1 MPILKSYEKKL
12 RQIHLI
18 QSVSKQSGEW
28 GISLLKR
35 NFLKKLLPSRLLWR
49 LTIVNTVV
57 IIVMMTLIG
66 WAVYETACS
75 ITEGM
80 GNLGEQRQQ
89 QFNATL
95 LQYVISFVIV
105 GIIIAVS
112 LHIYITQKI
121 IEPIK
126 QLIESTKQMKRGSYP
141 ARIKIKAGGELVELV
156 DQFNELIDQ
165 LEKNEYERDK
175 LVTDLSHE
183 VRTPLSNISGYL
195 QALQSGVMEPTE
207 ELYSSLLN
215 EANRLKEMMNQLDQ
229 LKQWDQNSLTYK
241 EQVEFDIKG
250 IVDQVVAM
258 FSWSLK
264 QRNIPLTAKVERRRL
279 KGNASGIEQA
289 ITNILANAIEYYKG
303 DGEIEISGVVENND
317 YVIMISGPGD
327 EISSKDKQQ
336 IFKRFFRVEA
346 SRNRKT
352 GGSGLGLAIA
362 KEIIHY
368 HEGTI
373 QFVSENQRNAVMF
386 SIPLQ

>member
-1 MPILKSYEKKL
+1 M
-12 RQIHLI
+12 
-18 QSVSKQSGEW
+18 
-28 GISLLKR
+28 LKR

-105 GIIIAVS
+105 GIIIAVF
-112 LHIYITQKI
+112 LHIYFTQKI

-141 ARIKIKAGGELVELV
+141 ARIKIKADGELVELV

-250 IVDQVVAM
+250 IVDQVIAM